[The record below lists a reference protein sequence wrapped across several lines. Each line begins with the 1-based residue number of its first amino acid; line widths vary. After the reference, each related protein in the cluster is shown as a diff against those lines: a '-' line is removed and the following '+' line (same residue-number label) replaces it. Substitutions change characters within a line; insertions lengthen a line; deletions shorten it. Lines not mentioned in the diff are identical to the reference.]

1 MQDALTISALTFG
14 TQAFVTLFVILDP
27 PGAAPIF
34 LSLASGKSIKVQR
47 RLAWQAAT
55 VSLFVIVTFALFG
68 NALLGYLNISLPAL
82 QGAGGIL
89 LLITGLGL
97 LTGSITDSDSA
108 ASQNIAL
115 VPLGTPLLAGPGA
128 IVATMIYV
136 QKADTTTQII
146 GLVIAILAVHLIIG
160 TVLMAS
166 TKIVG
171 LIKDSGVT
179 LLASIAGLLLAAI
192 AVQMLANAIKAFA
205 AAAQSAESRTP
216 QLPSSLWRYWRPKP
230 VEPP

>member
-1 MQDALTISALTFG
+1 
-14 TQAFVTLFVILDP
+14 V
-27 PGAAPIF
+27 
-34 LSLASGKSIKVQR
+34 
-47 RLAWQAAT
+47 RLAWQAAG
-55 VSLFVIVTFALFG
+55 VSLFVIATFALFG
-68 NALLGYLNISLPAL
+68 QLILEYMNVSIEAL
-82 QGAGGIL
+82 QAAGGL
-89 LLITGLGL
+89 LLLYVALQL
-97 LTGSITDSDSA
+97 LTGNQNTGTENSSD
-108 ASQNIAL
+108 NIGM

-205 AAAQSAESRTP
+205 AA
-216 QLPSSLWRYWRPKP
+216 
-230 VEPP
+230 